1 MVFEYKYVFITVYY
15 SQFFNGGSCYYPAI
29 SISALGKN
37 SPPQFFNGKSCYY
50 ILLFQFLHLWNTPL
64 PNSSMVIIVT
74 ICLPNTGRI
83 CTILFKILSTPSDE
97 TSSWT
102 YNKPRR
108 NQTFKEA
115 ATQKTSDSDLLSFS
129 SLPIPI
135 PPMRKHKKKF
145 MTKPEIINTYCNL
158 DILADNQE

>member
-1 MVFEYKYVFITVYY
+1 MV
-15 SQFFNGGSCYYPAI
+15 
-29 SISALGKN
+29 
-37 SPPQFFNGKSCYY
+37 NGKYLFT
-50 ILLFQFLHLWNTPL
+50 IPLFQFLPLGKTPL
-64 PNSSMVIIVT
+64 SNSSMVIIFT
-74 ICLPNTGRI
+74 IFLPNTGRK
-83 CTILFKILSTPSDE
+83 CTILFKTFNTPSDE

-115 ATQKTSDSDLLSFS
+115 ATPKNNESDLLSFS

-145 MTKPEIINTYCNL
+145 MTKPEIINTYCNM
-158 DILADNQE
+158 DILADNQN